1 MILASTATTCRREN
15 MRRMVMIIGLSILL
29 IAGSMDSGLTQITS
43 KAESKE
49 PKAEVRWPLNDG
61 ILYFDLGVQPGYL
74 KGDTTYHI
82 TFDGGESELEFPLK
96 TYFLGPEIG
105 WGYKNAQKQDKFLLK
120 IIWLKNI
127 GDGSGKMKDS
137 DWFDDDGQPG
147 LDVYSESDIK
157 LRANIFDVNLLYNFW
172 PIKNISVGPVF
183 GYKYQQFRYHVSNTN
198 QVGYG
203 IYAPDY
209 TASVRGRTLDY
220 KVVYHIPYFGLSSN
234 LLFGKKFQANM
245 GVGYTPW
252 ATAKDRDDH
261 ILRYKLS
268 KGDTDGYTYFVNLN
282 AIWNFL
288 PHWFLI
294 LSGEYMKIHTTG
306 TQHQSFY
313 DGPYVGWTADVDDK
327 ITSKQKFLSATVICR
342 FW

>member
-1 MILASTATTCRREN
+1 MKK
-15 MRRMVMIIGLSILL
+15 MVMVIGLSILL
-29 IAGSMDSGLTQITS
+29 VAGSVDFGLSQITS
-43 KAESKE
+43 EVELKK
-49 PKAEVRWPLNDG
+49 PKAEVGWAFNNGRIYL
-61 ILYFDLGVQPGYL
+61 DLGVQSGYL

-82 TFDGGESELEFPLK
+82 SFPGGASELEFPLK
-96 TYFLGPEIG
+96 TYLLGPEVC
-105 WGYKNAQKQDKFLLK
+105 WGYMNSQKQDKFRVK
-120 IIWLKNI
+120 IRWLTNI

-137 DWFDDDGQPG
+137 DWLDDDGQPG
-147 LDVYSESDIK
+147 LDIYSESDIK

-209 TASVRGRTLDY
+209 TAFVRGRTLEY
-220 KVVYHIPYFGLSSN
+220 KINYHIPYFGLSSDI
-234 LLFGKKFQANM
+234 LFGKKFQANM
-245 GVGYTPW
+245 TGGYTPW

-268 KGDTDGYTYFVNLN
+268 KGDTDGYTFFANLN
-282 AIWNFL
+282 AILNFL

-294 LSGEYMKIHTTG
+294 ISGEYMKIHTTG

-313 DGPYVGWTADVDDK
+313 AGPDAGWTSDVDDK
-327 ITSKQKFLSATVICR
+327 ITSKQRFLSATMIYR
-342 FW
+342 F